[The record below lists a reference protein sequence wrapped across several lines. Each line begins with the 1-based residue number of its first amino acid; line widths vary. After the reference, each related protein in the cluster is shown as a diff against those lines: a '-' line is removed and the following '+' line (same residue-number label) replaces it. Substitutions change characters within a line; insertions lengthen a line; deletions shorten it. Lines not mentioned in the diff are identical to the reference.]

1 MKREKMWLPI
11 LAIPILSFGVYW
23 LICLLFDLGITGLG
37 GLLTMGML
45 VFGWPAIS
53 VWLGM
58 TAGKNLKSLWFLP
71 ILFALTMPFVFPYY
85 NAWGYA
91 CLYAAVVLAVG
102 LVGMI
107 GTRLTQ

>member
-1 MKREKMWLPI
+1 MKKIWMYL
-11 LAIPILSFGVYW
+11 LAVPLLSFGVYW

-53 VWLGM
+53 VWLGI

-71 ILFALTMPFVFPYY
+71 ILFAMTMPFVFPYY
-85 NAWGYA
+85 SAWVYA
-91 CLYAAVVLAVG
+91 CFYAAVVLAVG
-102 LVGMI
+102 MIGMI